1 VTLRI
6 FNTLGQEVKNLLD
19 EDRGSGI
26 HTVTWDGR
34 DQQGRKVASGLYLGV
49 ITAGDYVSVVKM
61 VLIR

>member
-1 VTLRI
+1 
-6 FNTLGQEVKNLLD
+6 VKNLLD